1 MRELNSAEIERTAGG
16 NEPDLV
22 LPTVR
27 TTAPPP
33 RERTVADEMAMRG
46 IYDLN
51 VLLYGPNGQPPLIY
65 IGFGPEPDSIGTES
79 GLEDAPCGSGY
90 NPEDFPDG
98 VSPEALGR
106 EAWDAINSILANVT
120 AGQNQEGL
128 IAIYQTANGLVSGT
142 LLLGP
147 VGGGQVPFNISTLV
161 DSNLGTLVA
170 LVHNHP
176 SGSVQPGPE
185 DYNALNS
192 LTAFTSTGLVS
203 PNLVLYV
210 GVSTQVATPNG
221 SIQGTSL
228 YVFTDNAY
236 NANGVQEGQ
245 RVNEDGSSGCRIS

>member
-1 MRELNSAEIERTAGG
+1 MRAGHRHAAAGERRAKKDGHHPHHRRASPRDARLCRPCRRASG
-16 NEPDLV
+16 RAARSGE
-22 LPTVR
+22 VR
-27 TTAPPP
+27 AA
-33 RERTVADEMAMRG
+33 RGLCSRTSRDDESCKRS
-46 IYDLN
+46 L
-51 VLLYGPNGQPPLIY
+51 
-65 IGFGPEPDSIGTES
+65 
-79 GLEDAPCGSGY
+79 SGY